1 MVVGEIVNGKLYL
14 LSFLIFPM
22 LNTIEDKSMTIV
34 LTTLSYKRNY
44 HQGSTA
50 IAIYYAMLDNAR
62 LC

>member
-1 MVVGEIVNGKLYL
+1 MAVGEIVNGKLYL

-34 LTTLSYKRNY
+34 LFPTKETTTRDPQLLRYI
-44 HQGSTA
+44 T
-50 IAIYYAMLDNAR
+50 